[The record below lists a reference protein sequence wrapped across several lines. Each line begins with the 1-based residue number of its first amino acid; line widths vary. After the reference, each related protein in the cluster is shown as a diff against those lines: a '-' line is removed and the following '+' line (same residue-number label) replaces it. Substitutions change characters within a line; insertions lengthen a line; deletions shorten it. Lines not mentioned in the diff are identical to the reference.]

1 MVFKKLFSSLLYL
14 LFVCTILISCSSS
27 DNQIEVVQI
36 MADAD
41 NDGIIDADDN
51 CPSTPNADQADANNN
66 GIGDVCEQVMSTR
79 IVCENGMAGE
89 FPCNNYDL
97 MAHIT
102 LSGMAATA
110 GNDVW
115 GWTDSTTGKEYV
127 LMGLN
132 NGTGFIDI
140 SDPLNP
146 IYLGK
151 LPTATFNSP
160 WRDIKVYNDYAFI
173 VSEANN
179 HGMQVFDLTKLRNV
193 TNPPQTFSSD
203 TNYTGFGH
211 SHNIIINEA
220 AGFAYAVGTNIFDG
234 GPHFIDIQNPLNPI
248 AAGGYSNDGE
258 THDAQVI
265 TYNGPDTDY
274 VGKEIFVGSNG
285 NKVVIVDVT
294 DKENPRN
301 ISTLSYPDVGFTH
314 QGWFTEDH
322 RYFIVGDESDETM
335 LGIRTRT
342 IILDFTDLDNP
353 IFKAAYLG
361 PTRAIDHNGYVK
373 GTLFYLANYTAGVRF
388 IDISAIDNN
397 GLNEVGFF
405 DTYPENNSANFNGV
419 WSVYPYFE
427 SGNIAISDIDRG
439 LFIVRKTGF

>member
-14 LFVCTILISCSSS
+14 LFICTILISCSSS

-102 LSGMAATA
+102 LSEMAATA

-285 NKVVIVDVT
+285 SEVVIVDVT

>member
-14 LFVCTILISCSSS
+14 LFICTILISCSSS

-102 LSGMAATA
+102 LSEMVATA

-220 AGFAYAVGTNIFDG
+220 VGFAYAVGTNIFDG

-285 NKVVIVDVT
+285 NEVVIVDVT

-419 WSVYPYFE
+419 WNVYPYFE

>member
-14 LFVCTILISCSSS
+14 LFICTILISCSSS

-102 LSGMAATA
+102 LSEMAATA

-342 IILDFTDLDNP
+342 IILDFTDFDNP

>member
-1 MVFKKLFSSLLYL
+1 MLL
-14 LFVCTILISCSSS
+14 SCSSS

-102 LSGMAATA
+102 LSEMAATA